1 MADQWTRD
9 SAGVFTLETT
19 TPVWTAVVAGDA
31 MPALAAIKATIAD
44 PADQVAVLVY
54 ASPNAKWAWEVYTDG
69 GTSGNIRIRK
79 RTAGTAAASV
89 ADAAHGLTTGT
100 QFAIEVRVI
109 RNKLEVYLNGST
121 TAVLTYTIASGD
133 TLLGY
138 DGYGFAA
145 ETDEAQVQSL
155 QKCSLVS
162 QFSALS
168 EVLVVICGGELWAS
182 LDGETIFR
190 VDPRAM
196 DAAAAI
202 SMVEFEQKMYMVG
215 GGSFRVFDPATLTV
229 SNVAPNDGGT
239 LPGATSGVAGSCT
252 ATLIENHVG
261 RIWLGGVPGEP
272 QNLYASKLND
282 PLGWLT
288 GQNIPG
294 EAIALSAANTA
305 KLGQPVVGLLSTG
318 KTRMIVGC
326 TGSLWELV
334 GDPTLEGS
342 LDVSPLV
349 RDFGLV
355 GKDAITMA
363 GEGLVIGLSHHG
375 VFGVP
380 EGGAAQLISPPTLR
394 LQIAREGLLPQ
405 VIRDVGRHGVH
416 LFLSTDDAGQST
428 HYWLDER
435 LNGLGAAVGGYF
447 PEQYPNR
454 AGPAATCVYRGEVL
468 LGGNDGYIR
477 VFDDSAKTDDGE
489 SIVSYAALG
498 VVVEP
503 DLTHDTI
510 LESAELVMGE
520 LTDGVTVTVFEAATP
535 EQAYGV
541 RGNRFQRWS
550 RRFSTR
556 RVIPL
561 TRKARGGAIVMDI
574 SNVLPGETWVLEA
587 CQITTTP
594 VQRVHRLYTSITS
607 ASSPDGATST
617 TTTTSS
623 SSQFPTG
630 PETTTTTAS
639 ATSAITT
646 STTTT
651 TTITTGTGTTTSTAV
666 STGTTIGTT
675 GAETQT
681 TTAPD
686 STETEPSTT
695 NASTT
700 PDPTSFETQP
710 TGGVTN
716 STTAA
721 TTTDPGCT
729 DCEEWMS
736 INSNGTLFIPETGDV
751 VSVYQMAFWFMPE
764 IIDLLRTARD
774 FINEANICNVPANFL
789 VYVEWTGG
797 PLPTPPN
804 YWFIE
809 DLLAIPDAP
818 PYNEY
823 KLRVSFACSYTSEA

>member
-31 MPALAAIKATIAD
+31 MPALAAIKATIDD
-44 PADQVAVLVY
+44 PADEVALLIY

-69 GTSGNIRIRK
+69 GTGGNVRIRK
-79 RTAGTAAASV
+79 RTAGTAAAHV
-89 ADAAHGLTTGT
+89 ATAAHGLTTGT
-100 QFAIEVRVI
+100 QFSIEVRVI

-121 TAVLTYTIASGD
+121 TAVLTYTIDAADS
-133 TLLGY
+133 LLGY
-138 DGYGFAA
+138 DGYGFASD
-145 ETDEAQVQSL
+145 TDGAIVQGL
-155 QKCSLVS
+155 QKCSLVA
-162 QFSALS
+162 QFSEVS
-168 EVLVVICGGELWAS
+168 EVLVAVCGGELWACI
-182 LDGETIFR
+182 DGETLFR

-196 DAAAAI
+196 DAAATI

-215 GGSFRVFDPATLTV
+215 GGSFRIFDPATLTV
-229 SNVAPNDGGT
+229 SNVVPNDAGT
-239 LPGATSGVAGSCT
+239 LPGATAGVAGSCT

-326 TGSLWELV
+326 TNSMWEIV

-349 RDFGLV
+349 RDFGLI

-363 GEGLVIGLSHHG
+363 GEGLVVGLSHHG
-375 VFGVP
+375 VFAVP
-380 EGGAAQLISPPTLR
+380 EGGAAQLISPPTIR
-394 LQIAREGLLPQ
+394 LAIAREGLMPQ
-405 VIRDVGRHGVH
+405 VIRDVARHGVH
-416 LFLSTDDAGQST
+416 LFLTAEAAGVST

-435 LNGLGAAVGGYF
+435 LNGLSAAVGGYF

-454 AGPAATCVYRGEVL
+454 AGPTCSCVFRGEVL
-468 LGGNDGYIR
+468 IGGRDGYIR
-477 VFDDSAKTDDGE
+477 VFDDAEKDDDGE

-498 VVVEP
+498 VVVQA

-510 LESAELVMGE
+510 LESAELILGE

-541 RGNRFQRWS
+541 RGDRFIRWS
-550 RRFSTR
+550 RRFASR

-561 TRKARGGAIVMDI
+561 TRKARGGAIVMDV
-574 SNVLPGETWVLEA
+574 SNALPGETWVMEA

-594 VQRVHRLYTSITS
+594 VQRIHRIYTSTTT
-607 ASSPDGATST
+607 APVPDGSTST
-617 TTTTSS
+617 TTTTESTTA
-623 SSQFPTG
+623 FPTG
-630 PETTTTTAS
+630 PETTTTTGTTTTAL
-639 ATSAITT
+639 TT

-651 TTITTGTGTTTSTAV
+651 TTVTTGTGTTTTSTAP
-666 STGTTIGTT
+666 TGTTAGTT
-675 GAETQT
+675 AGETLT
-681 TTAPD
+681 TTAPGATD
-686 STETEPSTT
+686 TEPSTT
-695 NASTT
+695 AGSTT
-700 PDPTSFETQP
+700 IPPFSDTTSGITSA
-710 TGGVTN
+710 VTN
-716 STTAA
+716 TTTA
-721 TTTDPGCT
+721 TTDPGCT
-729 DCEEWMS
+729 DCEAWMAA
-736 INSNGTLFIPETGDV
+736 NANDTLFIPETGQV
-751 VSVYQMAFWFMPE
+751 INTYQMAFWFVPE
-764 IIDLLRTARD
+764 IIAFLQAARD
-774 FINEANICNVPANFL
+774 IINEANLCNVPANFL

-797 PLPTPPN
+797 PQPTPPAF
-804 YWFIE
+804 WLID
-809 DLLAIPDAP
+809 DLLAIPNES
-818 PYNEY
+818 PYTDY
-823 KLRVSFACSYTSEA
+823 KLRVHFACSFTSEA